1 MILISFEKNY
11 LETLFLLF
19 LGALSKGN
27 ILIFTLEIM
36 LKSFSYFILE
46 KDFISI

>member
-1 MILISFEKNY
+1 MILISFEK
-11 LETLFLLF
+11 LSKDIVSIF
-19 LGALSKGN
+19 LGTLSKDN
-27 ILIFTLEIM
+27 ILIFTLKIM